1 MERFQE
7 TSKLYKEVENDYDEI
22 YNNIE
27 NKQQIFRKRDQI
39 YQIMESLDLLKDEY
53 AKTGN
58 RKLLI
63 SIAELYQR
71 DLEPAFSNLRL
82 LKYKHNYV
90 DIDDT
95 VVGNPIT
102 TLKQLSICPH
112 KKDYIYG
119 EAPKVEKFV
128 CDHI

>member
-1 MERFQE
+1 MLNC
-7 TSKLYKEVENDYDEI
+7 KI
-22 YNNIE
+22 
-27 NKQQIFRKRDQI
+27 IFRTRKK
-39 YQIMESLDLLKDEY
+39 SL
-53 AKTGN
+53 
-58 RKLLI
+58 
-63 SIAELYQR
+63 
-71 DLEPAFSNLRL
+71 FVL

-90 DIDDT
+90 DIDDS